1 MKKIISL
8 FTALCIVFGVLGTFT
23 VFADDTAADLEIST
37 LAELEEFRDDVNS
50 GNTYEGKTVK
60 LTADI
65 DMSEKYGEG
74 KESWTPI
81 RTFAGIFDG
90 NGHKICNLYYY
101 DGTEEFDTE
110 NPVGFFIYNNG
121 TIKNLGIEGSIT
133 HMRYS
138 MVGGIAAMS
147 DGIIENCYFS
157 GMITSPA
164 HVGGIVGSGNIK
176 NCYNTATIK
185 GFHCVGG
192 LAGTDSNIMNCYNAG
207 NIIKMTAEDTSLF
220 WESEY
225 LGSITEWLAYEENVL
240 NCYYLE
246 GTYDIGAYTEEGTID
261 TTTALTAEQFANQS
275 SFENWDFD
283 TVWEMDEALG
293 RPILQSNREA
303 PPVLKYNIEY
313 KDGSAIVTVPQGGAY
328 TIIFASYKEGRL
340 LSVNAQDKQLKKGRN
355 EPIAPQ
361 NFNAEG
367 NIKIML
373 WDSLEGMKPFA
384 VTELLSDT
392 FIQ

>member
-1 MKKIISL
+1 M
-8 FTALCIVFGVLGTFT
+8 FGVLGTFT

-110 NPVGFFIYNNG
+110 NPVG
-121 TIKNLGIEGSIT
+121 
-133 HMRYS
+133 
-138 MVGGIAAMS
+138 
-147 DGIIENCYFS
+147 
-157 GMITSPA
+157 
-164 HVGGIVGSGNIK
+164 GIVGSGNIK

-185 GFHCVGG
+185 GFHCIGG
-192 LAGTDSNIMNCYNAG
+192 LAGTESNIVNCYNAG

-225 LGSITEWLAYEENVL
+225 LESITGWLAYEENVL

-293 RPILQSNREA
+293 RPVLRSNREA

-340 LSVNAQDKQLKKGRN
+340 LSVNAQDKQLKKGEN